1 VPYGAHRRRVILQL
15 RVRTLCFAGVT
26 SAVGEHSRAARLRRF
41 VRVANYV
48 IAVDEPLATDVRELV
63 SRHLHFAG
71 SQSPPENVFALD
83 ADGLLDPA
91 VTFYSCRRSGEL
103 LAIAALKH
111 LSDRHGELKS
121 MHTATAARRQGLG
134 RSMLGYLIRVGQER
148 GYQLLSLETGSMD
161 GFAPARA
168 LYASA
173 GFTECGAFASYQ
185 PSPHSIF
192 MSLPLQQRPV
202 CQPPGATR

>member
-1 VPYGAHRRRVILQL
+1 M
-15 RVRTLCFAGVT
+15 
-26 SAVGEHSRAARLRRF
+26 
-41 VRVANYV
+41 ANYV
-48 IAVDEPLATDVRELV
+48 IAIDDPLAADVRELV
-63 SRHLHFAG
+63 ARHLHFAR

-103 LAIAALKH
+103 LAIGALKH
-111 LSDRHGELKS
+111 LGDHQGELKS
-121 MHTATAARRQGLG
+121 MHTATAARRLGLG
-134 RSMLGYLIRVGQER
+134 RAMLGHLIGVARDR

-173 GFTECGAFASYQ
+173 GFSECAAFASYQ
-185 PSPHSIF
+185 PSPHRTF
-192 MSLPLQQRPV
+192 MSRPL
-202 CQPPGATR
+202 